1 MHSLTLL
8 RAALAG
14 AVVLTATSAQ
24 AQNEA
29 PVEKCFGIAKAG
41 KNDCQT
47 ASSSCAGTSKQD
59 RQPDAWIYLPKGSC
73 DKITG
78 GSLSPKTQDAS

>member
-29 PVEKCFGIAKAG
+29 PVE
-41 KNDCQT
+41 
-47 ASSSCAGTSKQD
+47 
-59 RQPDAWIYLPKGSC
+59 
-73 DKITG
+73 
-78 GSLSPKTQDAS
+78 